1 MARAISGVLA
11 AVVCAGACAAA
22 AAHAANR
29 VQLVP
34 QFVPGETLRYQLDL
48 RSTIR
53 SRSRGPV
60 KNPEAAT
67 RLDLSV
73 SAIVR
78 LEVLGAGA
86 AASPGAAARL
96 RATYETVDATAH
108 SDAFD
113 PATRTLLEQYGRLK
127 GRSIEFTL
135 ERDGAITGVKGL
147 EAILPDQQAR
157 TAMEESLGRL
167 VLSGSMPRGGV
178 AIGRK
183 WSSEQPMTAV
193 PLRGLVRR
201 VDSTYLRNEPCQ
213 PRSLAA
219 QAGAALPAAK
229 ETCAVIRTRSETLRR
244 NAPRDQTPPEFLA
257 RGLRTSGRWSAAGES
272 LSYVSLQTGWVVSV
286 TATGMESMD
295 LVIRTAVG
303 ASQVQ
308 YVGEFETQSQI
319 SLLSR
324 KLPQP

>member
-1 MARAISGVLA
+1 MARAISGMLA
-11 AVVCAGACAAA
+11 AVICAGACAA

-34 QFVPGETLRYQLDL
+34 QLVPGETLRYELDL

-53 SRSRGPV
+53 SRSRGPI

-78 LEVLGAGA
+78 LEVLQAGG
-86 AASPGAAARL
+86 AASPGAWARL

-135 ERDGAITGVKGL
+135 ERDGAITAVKGL
-147 EAILPDQQAR
+147 EEILPDERAR
-157 TAMEESLGRL
+157 RAMEQSLGRF
-167 VLSGSMPRGGV
+167 VLSGSPAPGGV
-178 AIGRK
+178 AIGQK
-183 WSSEQPMTAV
+183 WSSEQPVTVV
-193 PLRGLVRR
+193 PLLGLVRR
-201 VDSTYLRNEPCQ
+201 VDSTYLRDEPCQ
-213 PRSLAA
+213 PRAL
-219 QAGAALPAAK
+219 AALPAAN
-229 ETCAVIRTRSETLRR
+229 ETCAVIRTRTETLRR
-244 NAPRDQTPPEFLA
+244 NAPQDRTPPEFLA

-272 LSYVSLQTGWVVSV
+272 LSYVSLTSGWVVSV

-303 ASQVQ
+303 SSRVQ
-308 YVGEFETQSQI
+308 YVGEFETQSQV